1 MDAFSF
7 QISSLISENIKVIV
21 FLCLITLGLIFFI
34 IRTNSFFSL
43 LYRLVILLF
52 GKPKSNLD
60 LINDIVEIERFNFL
74 YKKDAVSIK
83 QKEKFE
89 KWIRDYELDFK
100 LITSVGKHLDIDA
113 LRIKKITKR
122 KSFIL
127 YLANTF
133 CLIILLPIFIFS
145 SVFLVGDFA
154 MLSFKSNDKIFL
166 MNTNEAKGF
175 SLFDTENVWFV
186 DSKICENKTSVV
198 NLSGEE
204 LSIVC
209 DIFSDKDDV
218 EYIDRLIHKQRLFLT
233 VPWVISMFFILFL
246 FNDMNR
252 LINRSVCRKM
262 IYRKIKRKR
271 LCR

>member
-7 QISSLISENIKVIV
+7 QISSLISGNIKFII
-21 FLCLITLGLIFFI
+21 FLCIITFGLIFFI

-60 LINDIVEIERFNFL
+60 LINDIVEVERFNFL

-100 LITSVGKHLDIDA
+100 LITSVGKYFDIDT
-113 LRIKKITKR
+113 LMIKKTSKI

-127 YLANTF
+127 YLVNTF

-145 SVFLVGDFA
+145 SAFLVGDFA

-186 DSKICENKTSVV
+186 DSKVCENKTSVV

>member
-7 QISSLISENIKVIV
+7 QISSLISENIKFIIC
-21 FLCLITLGLIFFI
+21 LCIITFGLIFFI

-60 LINDIVEIERFNFL
+60 LINDIVEVERFNFL

-100 LITSVGKHLDIDA
+100 LITSVGKYLDIDA
-113 LRIKKITKR
+113 LRIKKTSKR
-122 KSFIL
+122 KSLIL
-127 YLANTF
+127 YLVNTF
-133 CLIILLPIFIFS
+133 FLIILLPIFIFS
-145 SVFLVGDFA
+145 SAFLVGDFA

-218 EYIDRLIHKQRLFLT
+218 EYIDRLIYKQRLFLT